1 MMMTRD
7 ADFEAF
13 MRQWA
18 KEHISLT
25 KVYVDLD
32 DALYVAT
39 QRSDHLT
46 LLAAENGLYKTLR
59 EKAKP
64 YGGVVQYIM
73 ARFNDATRMA

>member
-1 MMMTRD
+1 MTRD

-13 MRQWA
+13 MHQWA

-25 KVYVDLD
+25 KVSVDPD
-32 DALYVAT
+32 DVRYVAT

-46 LLAAENGLYKTLR
+46 LLAAEKGLYNLLR

-64 YGGVVQYIM
+64 YGGVVQYLM
-73 ARFNDATRMA
+73 ARFNDAPRMA